1 MDGRREENGASRD
14 SHVDR
19 VTVTE
24 AARLL
29 GVTQSAVRKRIQ
41 RGTIPWDKDAE
52 GRIFVYVTPSEIGRD
67 ETSDGIQGGD
77 AIQGQSRDE
86 LVAELRD
93 QIDFLRGEI
102 DRKDALLM
110 SLTQRIPELESSAG
124 LQKASEIVSES
135 ADKGDASPPDSQ
147 GSSPRRSWLARFFFG
162 P

>member
-1 MDGRREENGASRD
+1 MENGESRD

-41 RGTIPWDKDAE
+41 RGTIRWDKDTE
-52 GRIFVYVTPSEIGRD
+52 GRIFVYVYPSET
-67 ETSDGIQGGD
+67 TSERSGD
-77 AIQGQSRDE
+77 TNQGQSRDE
-86 LVAELRD
+86 LIVELRD
-93 QIDFLRGEI
+93 QINFLRSEL
-102 DRKDALLM
+102 DRKDALLV
-110 SLTQRIPELESSAG
+110 SLMRRIPELETSAG
-124 LQKASEIVSES
+124 SRRASEMAPEGSNKSDVPSDI
-135 ADKGDASPPDSQ
+135 Q

>member
-1 MDGRREENGASRD
+1 MDSRREENDASRD

-24 AARLL
+24 AAHLL

-52 GRIFVYVTPSEIGRD
+52 GRIFVYVTPSETGRD
-67 ETSDGIQGGD
+67 ENSV
-77 AIQGQSRDE
+77 ASLGQPRDE

-93 QIDFLRGEI
+93 QIEFLRGEL
-102 DRKDALLM
+102 DRKDTLLM
-110 SLTQRIPELESSAG
+110 SLMQRIPELEASAE
-124 LQKASEIVSES
+124 LQKASGMALEGSDRGE
-135 ADKGDASPPDSQ
+135 APPSDSQ
-147 GSSPRRSWLARFFFG
+147 GSSPRRSWLVRFFFG

>member
-1 MDGRREENGASRD
+1 MEDRREENGASRD

-24 AARLL
+24 AAGLL
-29 GVTQSAVRKRIQ
+29 GVTQSAIRKRIQ
-41 RGTIPWDKDAE
+41 RGTIPWDKDAG
-52 GRIFVYVTPSEIGRD
+52 GRIFVYVTPSETGRD
-67 ETSDGIQGGD
+67 ETSG

-110 SLTQRIPELESSAG
+110 SLMQRIPELESSAG

>member
-1 MDGRREENGASRD
+1 MGSRRRKNGASRD
-14 SHVDR
+14 GHGDR
-19 VTVTE
+19 VTVAE

-52 GRIFVYVTPSEIGRD
+52 GRIFVYVTPSETRRD
-67 ETSDGIQGGD
+67 ETSG

-110 SLTQRIPELESSAG
+110 SLMQRIPELESSAG

-135 ADKGDASPPDSQ
+135 ADKGDTSPPDSQ

>member
-1 MDGRREENGASRD
+1 MEDRREENGASRD
-14 SHVDR
+14 SHVDK

-52 GRIFVYVTPSEIGRD
+52 GRIFVYVTPSETGRD
-67 ETSDGIQGGD
+67 ETSG

-86 LVAELRD
+86 LVVELRD
-93 QIDFLRGEI
+93 QIDFLRGEL

-110 SLTQRIPELESSAG
+110 SLMQRI
-124 LQKASEIVSES
+124 
-135 ADKGDASPPDSQ
+135 
-147 GSSPRRSWLARFFFG
+147 
-162 P
+162 